1 MTNFQNFISNVD
13 STANVLFVLV
23 DDLGYMD
30 VHTTTANNVSINGDR
45 VMLYDHK
52 IKRYIHTQIKDIKSF
67 EIA

>member
-13 STANVLFVLV
+13 STANITVTGNGVKC
-23 DDLGYMD
+23 DW

-52 IKRYIHTQIKDIKSF
+52 IKRYVHTQIKDIKSF

>member
-13 STANVLFVLV
+13 STANIIVSGSACKVGWV
-23 DDLGYMD
+23 N
-30 VHTTTANNVSINGDR
+30 TTTANNVSIDGDR

-67 EIA
+67 KLA

>member
-13 STANVLFVLV
+13 STTNITVTGNGVKC
-23 DDLGYMD
+23 GW

-67 EIA
+67 KLA